1 RGPAVGGCAAA
12 AVAAGAGGDGE
23 WGRTA
28 LDGGW
33 RAGGRWCSVVG
44 LGPAAAPALGALGV
58 DGCGRPG
65 AGLGRGFP
73 ALRRAPADAV
83 LQLAAAGRGGLG
95 RRGLGGGGAATAARL
110 PGMAFGGSGQHVR
123 AAAVTME
130 LAVPPPL
137 WGLWRRIL
145 GAGGG
150 QRGLVMIY

>member
-1 RGPAVGGCAAA
+1 RGPAVGGYDAA

-23 WGRTA
+23 WGRRV

-33 RAGGRWCSVVG
+33 RAGGRGCSAVG
-44 LGPAAAPALGALGV
+44 LGRAAAPALGALGV
-58 DGCGRPG
+58 DACGQPSP
-65 AGLGRGFP
+65 GLGTGFP

-110 PGMAFGGSGQHVR
+110 PGMAFGGSGLHVR

-130 LAVPPPL
+130 LAVPLPL
-137 WGLWRRIL
+137 WGLRRRIL

-150 QRGLVMIY
+150 QRGLVMFY